1 MTSKGIKQQPK
12 APMKKKKK
20 TIIKEI
26 YLIKELTS
34 RKNTSENIFGIAK
47 SVQESLPKH
56 DKMAKGLEITK

>member
-1 MTSKGIKQQPK
+1 
-12 APMKKKKK
+12 MKKKKK